1 MKITS
6 RLIAICIILSILVS
20 CTTSAYITD
29 PESVHLQKEMRKFR
43 TGLNFAEAGLL
54 MASSIG
60 EAFTGIAVYPESQ
73 SQSFRKL
80 VLVNQSKDTLYV
92 NMITDQVWK
101 DSTYCDIR
109 DIVMPPLQSAKVIV
123 PMGAAYNVFFR
134 NDYSAPD
141 DEKVEVNTALVR
153 KVKLFP
159 KMIEPLDTLSNK

>member
-1 MKITS
+1 MKITGL
-6 RLIAICIILSILVS
+6 LITTCTILSFLSS

-60 EAFTGIAVYPESQ
+60 EAFTGIAVYPEAQ
-73 SQSFRKL
+73 NQSFRKL

-92 NMITDQVWK
+92 NMVTDQLWK

-109 DIVMPPLQSAKVIV
+109 DIVMPPLQSAQVIV

-134 NDYSAPD
+134 IDYNTPD
-141 DEKVEVNTALVR
+141 DEKVEINTAQIR
-153 KVKLFP
+153 KVKLYP
-159 KMIEPLDTLSNK
+159 KIIEKLDTLSYK